1 LTRGVHW
8 LDWEAGGCLHG
19 RFAELAIT
27 TRAYGPTMGS
37 TAVASTMSLS
47 SRLCCRWQHRV
58 GSVLVSDDDV
68 EDGRDDYDVGDRDEG
83 SDQR

>member
-1 LTRGVHW
+1 
-8 LDWEAGGCLHG
+8 
-19 RFAELAIT
+19 
-27 TRAYGPTMGS
+27 
-37 TAVASTMSLS
+37 MSLS

-68 EDGRDDYDVGDRDEG
+68 EDGGDDYDVGDRDEG